1 MLYPFLYGVVMS
13 FTDWSVS
20 SGKEGIDFVGLSN
33 YQFVLS
39 GEGVS
44 SERFLTSLK
53 NLCIYVPVTLLIG
66 MTIALLL
73 ALFINQLN
81 RRAYGIFRGIFFTPY
96 VLPLFIGAGIWQW
109 FMTPGTGQLATLFE
123 KLGSAL
129 EWIGPIRRFTRS
141 SW

>member
-1 MLYPFLYGVVMS
+1 MQRKKSIFATIWACCRSSSCLAFFMLYPFLYGVVMS

-53 NLCIYVPVTLLIG
+53 NLCITVT
-66 MTIALLL
+66 T
-73 ALFINQLN
+73 
-81 RRAYGIFRGIFFTPY
+81 
-96 VLPLFIGAGIWQW
+96 
-109 FMTPGTGQLATLFE
+109 
-123 KLGSAL
+123 
-129 EWIGPIRRFTRS
+129 
-141 SW
+141 